1 MSPNGITGGFAIWAV
16 QGALGFVMAI
26 GGFTVYR
33 EFTRNDDQE
42 VRLRMAEQAIVE
54 LSFIRRD
61 VAETKAD
68 VKELKERMP

>member
-1 MSPNGITGGFAIWAV
+1 MSENTSNNMVIWAV
-16 QGALGFVMAI
+16 TGVLSLIVVVSGWTI
-26 GGFTVYR
+26 TR
-33 EFTRNDDQE
+33 EFVRNDDQE
-42 VRLRMAEQAIVE
+42 VRLRTVERAVVE

>member
-1 MSPNGITGGFAIWAV
+1 MVINGNLIWVV
-16 QGALGFVMAI
+16 QGAVALVVGI
-26 GGFTVYR
+26 SGFTVAR

-42 VRLRMAEQAIVE
+42 VRLRTVEQAIVE
-54 LSFIRRD
+54 LSYIRRD